1 MKVKAETESLR
12 SKLLR
17 SVSHDL
23 RTPLTSISGNA
34 EVLMESGDRIDFSRR
49 LALYRDIREDSLW
62 LVDLV
67 ENLLAVTR
75 AEEGRLDLNIQAEVV
90 SDVMEEAVR
99 HCERHADAHAIRI
112 DSEGELLLAS
122 MDARLVVQVLV
133 NLIGNAVNYTPAEST
148 VVLSAH
154 KHGSCI
160 RIDVADN
167 GLGIVDEEKP
177 YVFDMFYNGSHERG
191 DHRRGMGLGLALCKS
206 IVEAHGGRIGVRDAC
221 PHGCIFWFTLPAL
234 DMASTLGLK
243 R

>member
-1 MKVKAETESLR
+1 MERIRLFQEAQEMKVKAETESLR

-34 EVLMESGDRIDFSRR
+34 EVLMEGGDRIDFSRR

-122 MDARLVVQVLV
+122 MDARLIVQVLV
-133 NLIGNAVNYTPAEST
+133 NLINNAVNYTPAEST
-148 VVLSAH
+148 VVASRAQAWF
-154 KHGSCI
+154 
-160 RIDVADN
+160 V
-167 GLGIVDEEKP
+167 E
-177 YVFDMFYNGSHERG
+177 
-191 DHRRGMGLGLALCKS
+191 LA
-206 IVEAHGGRIGVRDAC
+206 
-221 PHGCIFWFTLPAL
+221 
-234 DMASTLGLK
+234 
-243 R
+243 

>member
-1 MKVKAETESLR
+1 
-12 SKLLR
+12 
-17 SVSHDL
+17 
-23 RTPLTSISGNA
+23 
-34 EVLMESGDRIDFSRR
+34 MEGGDRIDFSRR

-122 MDARLVVQVLV
+122 MD
-133 NLIGNAVNYTPAEST
+133 
-148 VVLSAH
+148 
-154 KHGSCI
+154 
-160 RIDVADN
+160 
-167 GLGIVDEEKP
+167 
-177 YVFDMFYNGSHERG
+177 
-191 DHRRGMGLGLALCKS
+191 GLGLALCKS

>member
-1 MKVKAETESLR
+1 MGGR
-12 SKLLR
+12 R
-17 SVSHDL
+17 PH
-23 RTPLTSISGNA
+23 
-34 EVLMESGDRIDFSRR
+34 DFSRR

-75 AEEGRLDLNIQAEVV
+75 AEEGRLDLNIQPRL
-90 SDVMEEAVR
+90 SPDVMEEAVR

-122 MDARLVVQVLV
+122 MDARFDRAGSGQFDKQCGELHACRKARLFV
-133 NLIGNAVNYTPAEST
+133 
-148 VVLSAH
+148 SAH
-154 KHGSCI
+154 KHGSWI

-167 GLGIVDEEKP
+167 GLGIVDEEKS

-206 IVEAHGGRIGVRDAC
+206 IVEAHGGRIGVRRV
-221 PHGCIFWFTLPAL
+221 PAWL
-234 DMASTLGLK
+234 HILVHAAGA
-243 R
+243 